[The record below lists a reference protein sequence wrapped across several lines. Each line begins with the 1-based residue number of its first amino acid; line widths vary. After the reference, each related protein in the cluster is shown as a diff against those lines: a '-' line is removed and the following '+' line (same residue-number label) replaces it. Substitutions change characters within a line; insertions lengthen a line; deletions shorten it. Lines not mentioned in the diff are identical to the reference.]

1 MTLYP
6 WLQPYYQQSVH
17 AFQQGHGHHA
27 LLFKA
32 EQGLGAEQLLQ
43 ALGHW
48 LICQQ
53 VKGLQPC
60 GQCHH
65 CLLAKAQ
72 HHPDIYTLAP
82 IDNKDIGVDQVRE
95 VNEKIN
101 QHAQQG
107 GNKLIY
113 VLGVERLTEA
123 AANAMLKTLEEP
135 RPNTYFLLLADVA
148 SPIMPTIYSRCQA
161 TLICIPHADQ
171 AIAWL
176 QSNEIPP
183 HEMSDIQTALRIS
196 YGRPLDAL
204 TVLTEGLLA
213 KRREFL
219 RQFWLFY
226 RKCSPLELLP
236 FFEKTLIFHQLDW
249 LLAFL
254 ADALKAKLQIREN
267 WICQDLAAGI
277 EQFSAQQSTQGL
289 LHALQIMQKVRADL
303 ININAVNQD
312 LILLDGLTQL
322 ITDVFEG

>member
-1 MTLYP
+1 MMTLYP
-6 WLQPYYQQSVH
+6 WLLPYYQQRID

-27 LLFKA
+27 LLFQA
-32 EQGLGAEQLLQ
+32 EQGLGTEQLLF

-53 VKGLQPC
+53 PQNQQPC
-60 GQCHH
+60 QQCHH
-65 CLLAKAQ
+65 CHLFQAQ
-72 HHPDIYTLAP
+72 THPDIYTLTP
-82 IDNKDIGVDQVRE
+82 IENKDIGVDQVRE

-107 GNKLIY
+107 GNKIIY
-113 VLGVERLTEA
+113 VLGVSRLTEA

-135 RPNTYFLLLADVA
+135 RPNTYFLLYAEVSDSV
-148 SPIMPTIYSRCQA
+148 MPTIYSRCQTQKLA
-161 TLICIPHADQ
+161 VPTETS

-176 QSNEIPP
+176 QQQTTQEIAA
-183 HEMSDIQTALRIS
+183 IQTALRIS
-196 YGRPLDAL
+196 YGRPLHAL
-204 TVLTEGLLA
+204 TVLQQDLLE

-226 RKCSPLELLP
+226 RKRSPLELLP
-236 FFEKTLIFHQLDW
+236 FFDKAILLHQLDW

-254 ADALKAKLQIREN
+254 SDALKAKLQIN
-267 WICQDLAAGI
+267 SDWLCQDLAAGVL
-277 EQFSAQQSTQGL
+277 QLSQQQSTQAL
-289 LHALQIMQKVRADL
+289 LHATQIIQNIRTDL
-303 ININAVNQD
+303 TQINAVNQE